1 MGGQLEVERLESIN
15 RALHLTASVLLF
27 RQKFV
32 HTVCARRDC
41 LTAFKFPLRAPSR
54 RASPPPH
61 RKNVNS
67 IKFFS
72 APCLVSVSFRVMLG
86 TNMFISSAEFM
97 GQINFPHAAA
107 DILRRRPIPRNH
119 LIVAMHAEKD
129 ERNVIEITFA
139 EFEMNIFRHARIDY
153 R

>member
-27 RQKFV
+27 RQNFV

-41 LTAFKFPLRAPSR
+41 LTACLQISIAGALEESL
-54 RASPPPH
+54 SP

-72 APCLVSVSFRVMLG
+72 ALCLVSLSFRVMLG

-107 DILRRRPIPRNH
+107 DILRHPIPRNY